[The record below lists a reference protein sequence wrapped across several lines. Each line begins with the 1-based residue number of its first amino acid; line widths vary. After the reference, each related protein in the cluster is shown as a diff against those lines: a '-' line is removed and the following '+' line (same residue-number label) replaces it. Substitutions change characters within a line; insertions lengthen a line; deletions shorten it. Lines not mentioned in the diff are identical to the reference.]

1 MTIGKGMKPR
11 DHDLLVYAPPI
22 PFHRAPKAKD
32 ATDTEANKEKFV
44 RFDVNVDNQGKDQ
57 VEWSV
62 RIFEDDGDAEA
73 YVKWRIRWDELCE
86 ALKLDTAE
94 QKYTVVQTILRGEAR
109 VRFNSGYHSI
119 DIPEGASK
127 KERKELEE
135 AKLQAGYTN
144 MSKNLFVPAESA
156 WRRQRFYM
164 RYNLR
169 FGKLSVNEFVRRLQ
183 EMNKYLKYFP
193 PPKGKKHTSMLDE
206 SELLEIL
213 DRAKPHEYQLDILAS
228 NYDPYSKSYQ
238 EFVEYLERL
247 EVKAAIQKRL
257 DEERKGG
264 NNGSNSQAERGNK
277 RKGKFKG
284 PFRPRD
290 TNDNRSEENGREP
303 HNGPENPSNA
313 NNKKRHH
320 RNNNKGSWKKKARA
334 DDEVKFTANQM
345 SFLMKNF
352 KALKPNPQS
361 KKRTMIAESDG
372 NSSEEEQNHFLTP
385 SENKKRRI
393 ANNDN
398 SAYESDYSVS
408 YFNCY
413 NIVRAHKRVKRAHGA
428 TELVAQVRD
437 RYNEVVPLRVLLDSG
452 TSASIVLEK
461 FVRPSDVQRTK
472 AVRWKT
478 MGGTFL
484 TQKKA
489 IMKFKL
495 PEFSETKTITWAM
508 HVDELKDASQ
518 VQYDMII
525 GTDLMEAIGI
535 DLRFSTNTIE
545 WDNVIIPMK
554 DRGLI
559 SNPEAAEIIF
569 HSAVQSP
576 LITKAEERHARILDA
591 DYSAV
596 NIDEYVDALNNL
608 TLAIKAKLKETLKR
622 TPNAFKGGLG
632 TLKIKPINIK
642 LKPGAVPYH
651 AKAFPIPKAY
661 EQTTRKECRRFCD
674 IGVWY
679 HNPDS
684 EWAAPTFIQPKK
696 TGDVRILTDFRQ
708 LNKWI
713 IRAPYPLPKIQDML
727 QKLEGFSYATALDL
741 SMGYYHIPLSKQAQR
756 LCTTILPWGKYSY
769 AKLPMGLCTSPD
781 IFQSI
786 MNELLGDL
794 PYVLVYIDDILI
806 LNKKDESEDDHIE
819 KIAVV
824 LNRLE
829 RCGFAVNLRK
839 SFFMQTE
846 LEYLGYLLTP
856 NGIKPQP
863 KKVEA
868 ISRILPPKNKRQLRR
883 FLGMINYYRDMWRR
897 RSHILAPLTDMVS
910 KSAPWIWTDKQ
921 QNAFE
926 QAKQMVMR
934 EAMLAYPD
942 FSDVFHVFTD
952 ASDYQLGGVIM
963 QKGKPL
969 AFYTRKLNKAQTK
982 YPTGEQELLA
992 IVETLKEF
1000 QNILLGQRIIV
1011 HTDHLNLLYDKLAS
1025 NRLIRWRMLIEE
1037 FGPQFEHV
1045 EGHNNVVAD
1054 TLSRIEIEHRDRD
1067 EMETGD
1073 EAIQLSYMNTD
1084 EAVAEEFPMNPKLIR
1099 REQQTDEEL
1108 KKKMADDQNQRFAM
1122 KPVEGVELVHMNGK
1136 IYVPLS
1142 LRERIISWYHQFL
1155 VHPGRTR
1162 MEATIRQN
1170 FTWPGLTPQVDNYC
1184 KTCHECQL
1192 FKKQRKKYGHLPP
1205 KQAELSPW
1213 TTVCVDL
1220 IGPYKVRTPR
1230 KVHELRAM
1238 TMLDPATGWFEIAP
1252 INKPNSDETQR
1263 AFDSYWLARYPRPR
1277 EICFDNGKEFK
1288 WLFAELCENMGIGK
1302 KPTTEYNPQANA
1314 MIERVHQVLGNALR
1328 TFELE
1333 NQQLS
1338 KINPFEPFLTAT
1350 AYAIRSTYHTTLKA
1364 TPGQLVF
1371 GRDMLLPT
1379 QFKADWASIALRKQK
1394 LIDESNARE
1403 NKKRIQHEY
1412 KVGDKVL
1419 LERPG
1424 IQPKMSA
1431 PRDGPFEVVHVST
1444 NGTVRIQKGAV
1455 TQRVNIRRLTP
1466 YFERSPS
1473 GSVCHSTTD

>member
-1 MTIGKGMKPR
+1 MKPR

-22 PFHRAPKAKD
+22 LFHSGAKSKD
-32 ATDTEANKEKFV
+32 SNSTEANKEKYV
-44 RFDVNVDNQGKDQ
+44 KFDVDVDEQGNDK
-57 VEWSV
+57 VEWSI

-73 YVKWRIRWDELCE
+73 YVKWRIRFDELCE
-86 ALKLDTAE
+86 ALKLDTSE
-94 QKYTVVQTILRGEAR
+94 KKYTVLQTILRGEAR
-109 VRFNSGYHSI
+109 ARFNAGYSSI
-119 DIPEGASK
+119 TVPEGAPK
-127 KERKELEE
+127 KEKKELEE
-135 AKLQAGYTN
+135 AKLQAGYN
-144 MSKNLFVPAESA
+144 NISKNLFVPAESA

-164 RYNLR
+164 RYNLH
-169 FGKLSVNEFVRRLQ
+169 FGKMSVNEFVRRLQ
-183 EMNKYLKYFP
+183 EMNRYLKYFP
-193 PPKGKKHTSMLDE
+193 APKGKKHTSMLDE

-247 EVKAAIQKRL
+247 EVKAAIQKKL
-257 DEERKGG
+257 EQEKKMG
-264 NNGSNSQAERGNK
+264 NNGGNGSEAK
-277 RKGKFKG
+277 TNKWKGKNKG
-284 PFRPRD
+284 SFRPRD
-290 TNDNRSEENGREP
+290 TIEKRSEENANEP
-303 HNGPENPSNA
+303 KNSPENAA
-313 NNKKRHH
+313 NTSKKRFASN
-320 RNNNKGSWKKKARA
+320 RKNGKGWKKGKSRA

-361 KKRTMIAESDG
+361 RKRKINVDDDSDG
-372 NSSEEEQNHFLTP
+372 SSSGEEQNHFLTKTD
-385 SENKKRRI
+385 NKKRRVH
-393 ANNDN
+393 NNEN
-398 SAYESDYSVS
+398 SAYESDYSMPLEH
-408 YFNCY
+408 NY
-413 NIVRAHKRVKRAHGA
+413 NIGRAHKKVKRAHGA
-428 TELVAQVRD
+428 TELIAQVRD
-437 RYNEVVPLRVLLDSG
+437 KNNEVVPVRVLLDSG
-452 TSASIVLEK
+452 TTASIVLAK
-461 FVRPSDVQRTK
+461 FVKASDVQPDRT
-472 AVRWKT
+472 VTWKT
-478 MGGTFL
+478 MGGNFL
-484 TQKKA
+484 TKKRA

-495 PEFSETKTITWAM
+495 PEFSETKTITWPM
-508 HVDELKDASQ
+508 HVDEQSEPSQ
-518 VQYDMII
+518 VQYDMIL
-525 GTDLMEAIGI
+525 GTDIMEAIGM
-535 DLRFSTNTIE
+535 DLRFSTKTIE

-554 DRGLI
+554 ERGLI
-559 SNPEAAEIIF
+559 SNPDAAEIIF

-576 LITKAEERHARILDA
+576 LITRAEARHAKILDA

-596 NIDEYVDALNNL
+596 DIDEYVESLINISL
-608 TLAIKAKLKETLKR
+608 EIRKKLKETLKK
-622 TPNAFKGGLG
+622 TPKAFKGGLG
-632 TLKIKPINIK
+632 TLKIKPIKIK

-651 AKAFPIPKAY
+651 AKPFPIPKAY
-661 EQTTRKECRRFCD
+661 EETTRKECRRFCE

-679 HNPDS
+679 YNPDS

-708 LNKWI
+708 LNKYI
-713 IRAPYPLPKIQDML
+713 IRSPFPLPKIQDML

-769 AKLPMGLCTSPD
+769 AKLPMGLSTSPD

-806 LNKKDESEDDHIE
+806 LNKKHESEDDHIE
-819 KIAVV
+819 KIAIV
-824 LNRLE
+824 LGRLE

-839 SFFMQTE
+839 SFFMQQE

-868 ISRILPPKNKRQLRR
+868 ISRILAPKNRRQLRR

-910 KSAPWIWTDKQ
+910 KSVPWTWTDIHQ
-921 QNAFE
+921 QAFE

-963 QKGKPL
+963 QKEKPL
-969 AFYTRKLNKAQTK
+969 AFYTRKLNKAQKK

-1000 QNILLGQRIIV
+1000 QSILLGQRIIV

-1037 FGPQFEHV
+1037 FGPKFQHV
-1045 EGHNNVVAD
+1045 AGSDNIVAD
-1054 TLSRIEIEHRDRD
+1054 TLSRIDMEHRDRD
-1067 EMETGD
+1067 EIDTGD
-1073 EAIQLSYMNTD
+1073 EAIQLSYMNAE
-1084 EAVAEEFPMNPKLIR
+1084 EAIAEEFPMNPKLIR
-1099 REQQTDEEL
+1099 REQQ
-1108 KKKMADDQNQRFAM
+1108 ADRDLQRRMEKDQNQRFVTKA
-1122 KPVEGVELVHMNGK
+1122 VEGIELIHMDEK
-1136 IYVPLS
+1136 IYVPRS
-1142 LRERIISWYHQFL
+1142 LQARIIAWYHHYL

-1162 MEATIRQN
+1162 MEATLRQN
-1170 FTWPGLTPQVDNYC
+1170 FIWPGLTPQIENYC
-1184 KTCHECQL
+1184 KTCHECQV

-1205 KQAELSPW
+1205 KQAEIQPW
-1213 TTVCVDL
+1213 TVVCVDL
-1220 IGPYKVRTPR
+1220 IGPYKVRTPTE
-1230 KVHELRAM
+1230 VHELRAM

-1252 INKPNSDETQR
+1252 ITNPNSDETQR

-1277 EICFDNGKEFK
+1277 EICYDNGKEFK
-1288 WLFAELCENMGIGK
+1288 WLFAELCDNMGINK
-1302 KPTTEYNPQANA
+1302 KPITEYNPQANA

-1333 NQQLS
+1333 KQQLNET
-1338 KINPFEPFLTAT
+1338 NPFEPFLTAT
-1350 AYAIRSTYHTTLKA
+1350 AYAVRSTYHTTLKA

-1394 LIDESNARE
+1394 LINESNARE

-1424 IQPKMSA
+1424 IQPKMGA
-1431 PRDGPFEVVHVST
+1431 PRDGPYEVVHVST

-1473 GSVCHSTTD
+1473 GSV